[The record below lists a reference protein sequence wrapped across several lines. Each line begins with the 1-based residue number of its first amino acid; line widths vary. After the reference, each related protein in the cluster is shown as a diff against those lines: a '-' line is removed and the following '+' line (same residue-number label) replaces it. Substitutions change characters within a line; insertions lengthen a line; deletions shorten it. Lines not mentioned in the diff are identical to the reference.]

1 MTKLDHWFN
10 IAHSIDVLNNNLIQ
24 VITFYG
30 ISSKASQTTDT
41 KGYIDLIDFTFKIIG
56 ISR

>member
-1 MTKLDHWFN
+1 MTL
-10 IAHSIDVLNNNLIQ
+10 LIQ
-24 VITFYG
+24 VITYHG
-30 ISSKASQTTDT
+30 ISTNASQTTDT